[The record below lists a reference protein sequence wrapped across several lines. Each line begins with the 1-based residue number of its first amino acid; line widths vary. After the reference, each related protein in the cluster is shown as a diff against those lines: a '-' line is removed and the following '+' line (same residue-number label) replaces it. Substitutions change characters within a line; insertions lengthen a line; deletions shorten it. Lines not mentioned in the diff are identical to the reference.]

1 MSRIYKGEN
10 VLFSQTMIALIWIV
24 FYMLNVVLLLV
35 VLMNFL
41 IAIVSDTY
49 YSVKEKQ
56 LNTTY

>member
-1 MSRIYKGEN
+1 
-10 VLFSQTMIALIWIV
+10 MIALIWIV
-24 FYMLNVVLLLV
+24 FYMLNLVLLLV

-49 YSVKEKQ
+49 YTVKEKQ